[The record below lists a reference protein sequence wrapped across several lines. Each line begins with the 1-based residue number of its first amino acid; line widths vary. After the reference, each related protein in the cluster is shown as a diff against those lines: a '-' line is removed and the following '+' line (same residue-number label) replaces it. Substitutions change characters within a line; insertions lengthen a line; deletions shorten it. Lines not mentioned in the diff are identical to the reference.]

1 MTKAVPNRRNICF
14 IKAALLFCKH
24 GHFFYILLGMVWSA
38 PPPPQIPLG
47 LRVGSGSGSS
57 QIRKIA
63 YVPSSWSVFLLTPND
78 QWSEHVFCVM
88 NIGHKKSCTVCPRS
102 SDQFYIVTYYI
113 NWVATSWTNG
123 SIDTSLLPVS
133 FIYFFLGFLGRMS
146 MVLQMMP
153 SITSSAPPPIEF
165 RRMSLNNGA
174 LISNL
179 IFIFA
184 TARQL
189 ISNRVY

>member
-1 MTKAVPNRRNICF
+1 MVVQQLTNQNRHKISIAIDLVAGWVPIHELTSKN
-14 IKAALLFCKH
+14 
-24 GHFFYILLGMVWSA
+24 
-38 PPPPQIPLG
+38 
-47 LRVGSGSGSS
+47 
-57 QIRKIA
+57 
-63 YVPSSWSVFLLTPND
+63 SV
-78 QWSEHVFCVM
+78 S
-88 NIGHKKSCTVCPRS
+88 IYGCTVCPRS

-165 RRMSLNNGA
+165 RLMSLNNAG

-184 TARQL
+184 TARHLNKQYSTF
-189 ISNRVY
+189 ISSS